1 LRVVLQRCVGACLLL
16 LSQVRPSLR
25 ILPPPRCL
33 TCSLGLQGVLWTV
46 GNSRGARKLTRT
58 PHANQ
63 KIKNTCFLY

>member
-1 LRVVLQRCVGACLLL
+1 
-16 LSQVRPSLR
+16 
-25 ILPPPRCL
+25 
-33 TCSLGLQGVLWTV
+33 V